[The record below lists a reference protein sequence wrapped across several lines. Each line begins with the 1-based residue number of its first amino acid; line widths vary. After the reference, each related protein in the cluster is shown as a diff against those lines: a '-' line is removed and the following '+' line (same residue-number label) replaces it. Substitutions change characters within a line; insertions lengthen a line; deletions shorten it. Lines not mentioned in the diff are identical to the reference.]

1 MKKIIMTAVWLVMGF
16 TFALN
21 AQEQEKPVTKTFYP
35 GWFIGANLGVN
46 TFAGEGNDFIT
57 PNNLDLYKF
66 PGINNN
72 SFLGRLELGYKF
84 TPVIGLRGFLGY
96 MQTNWLDIT
105 KHTKSYSYNKKF
117 GSEVLTADFMVNLSN
132 WWAGYNPERKIDIS
146 VFAGAGVG
154 YLNDNVIESKFA
166 PIGRAGIQGD
176 YHLSPVLD
184 LNLIAEA
191 NVAGDNYNDYT
202 TGIVADAFTA
212 LTVGVTYRLSGLEKK
227 EAKSPVVEPEII
239 EKKDTV
245 IPTVTVPVVEPV
257 AITQTETK
265 PVEVKVEET
274 IKPVVAP
281 VTPSAALNEKV
292 FFTINKATIAENN
305 EAMLNVVNFLKQHPE
320 TTVIVNGYADYQTG
334 TVEYNNKISKQR
346 AENIANTLINKYG
359 VNAKRIQVKWF
370 GGSVQPFNEAV
381 KNRLVVIEVVK

>member
-1 MKKIIMTAVWLVMGF
+1 MTAVWLVMGF

-35 GWFIGANLGVN
+35 GWYIGANLGVN
-46 TFAGEGNDFIT
+46 MFAGEGNDFIHSDQS
-57 PNNLDLYKF
+57 NYKF
-66 PGINNN
+66 SGIKGT
-72 SFLGRLELGYKF
+72 SFLGRAELGYKF

-96 MQTNWLDIT
+96 MHTNWYDASRLINTTDYT
-105 KHTKSYSYNKKF
+105 KPF

-132 WWAGYNPERKIDIS
+132 WWAGYNPERKVDFS

-154 YLNDNVIESKFA
+154 YLNNNVTYSKFA
-166 PIGRAGIQGD
+166 AIGRAGIQGD

-191 NVAGDNYNDYT
+191 NVTGDNYNDLVK
-202 TGIVADAFTA
+202 GIPADAFSA

-227 EAKSPVVEPEII
+227 EAKTPVVEPEII

-245 IPTVTVPVVEPV
+245 KPTVTEPVVEPV
-257 AITQTETK
+257 AIAQTETK

-274 IKPVVAP
+274 IKPVIQPVIAP
-281 VTPSAALNEKV
+281 EPVSAALNEKI
-292 FFTINKATIAENN
+292 FYTINKATIAENN

-320 TTVIVNGYADYQTG
+320 ATVIVNGYADYQTG

-346 AENIANTLINKYG
+346 AENIANTLINKYS

-370 GGSVQPFNEAV
+370 GGSVQPFNAAV